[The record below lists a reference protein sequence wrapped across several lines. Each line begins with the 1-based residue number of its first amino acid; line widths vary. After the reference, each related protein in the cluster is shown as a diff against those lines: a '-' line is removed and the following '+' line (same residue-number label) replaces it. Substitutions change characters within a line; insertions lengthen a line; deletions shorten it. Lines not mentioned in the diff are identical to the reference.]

1 LPRQEQPSSIQRE
14 EEQELGQL
22 LSNLSIQSPQRHAG
36 FVSRRGLTN
45 DGRLPVRDCSCRGDA
60 AGFARLILP
69 NRVCQVE
76 EQEFKIGT
84 SYDKT
89 TRRILGII
97 DPRTRRT
104 GRGIYVQIVSSSI
117 RISTGSIYHVRSLH
131 LLRVRVVTT
140 TDWRWHLRVNI
151 ESISDVLVERTNFQR
166 IPLSRSG
173 GE

>member
-1 LPRQEQPSSIQRE
+1 MPRQEQPSSIQRE

-97 DPRTRRT
+97 DSRTRRT
-104 GRGIYVQIVSSSI
+104 GA
-117 RISTGSIYHVRSLH
+117 
-131 LLRVRVVTT
+131 
-140 TDWRWHLRVNI
+140 WHLCPNC
-151 ESISDVLVERTNFQR
+151 EQQYQNQHR
-166 IPLSRSG
+166 ID
-173 GE
+173 